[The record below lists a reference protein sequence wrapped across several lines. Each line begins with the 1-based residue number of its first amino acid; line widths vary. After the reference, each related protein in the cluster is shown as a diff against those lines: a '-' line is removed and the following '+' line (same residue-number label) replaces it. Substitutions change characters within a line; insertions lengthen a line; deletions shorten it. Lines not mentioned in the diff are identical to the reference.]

1 MLNISSLGRCLQV
14 CRLWNKIACISNCLF
29 LTHLNLTLC
38 KEVTISGVIE
48 ILLACNRLTE
58 LNLSWSSICRYSPE
72 EEICEHAKSAI
83 PRCLRYNQGC
93 HRPRAKN
100 KQGCLKFILGS
111 T

>member
-48 ILLACNRLTE
+48 ILLAYNRLTE

-72 EEICEHAKSAI
+72 ELVSGLPSTINHLNLGGFRDTMQDGHVAEIVA
-83 PRCLRYNQGC
+83 RCMQPSR
-93 HRPRAKN
+93 
-100 KQGCLKFILGS
+100 S
-111 T
+111 